1 MAGSSKKA
9 IFAALAGN
17 SLIAVTKFSAA
28 AYTGSAA
35 MLSEGIHSLVDTG
48 NQVLLLFGMRQS
60 SKPPSPEFPFG
71 HGKEIYF
78 WCFIVAMLIF
88 ALGGTASI
96 YQGVQ
101 HLGHTEPISNIMI
114 NYAVL
119 GFALIFEFGALYVAI
134 KEFNKSRG
142 EMSVVKAVRDGKD
155 PTLFVVVFEDT
166 AALLGLLIALGGLI
180 MYQLTGDGLYDA
192 LASILIGIVLII
204 TAFFLALESKNL
216 LIGES
221 ASIEVR
227 NAIDAV
233 LDGDARIV
241 SVNEVATLHMG
252 PDFIVVTVSA
262 DFVGGIDTAEL
273 EDAVTDLNRGI
284 KRIDERIKR
293 VFIEAE
299 RPENH
304 GASPQAA

>member
-9 IFAALAGN
+9 IYAALVGN
-17 SLIAVTKFSAA
+17 ALIAVTKFGAA
-28 AYTGSAA
+28 SYTGSAA

-48 NQVLLLFGMRQS
+48 NQVLLLFGIRQS
-60 SKPPSPEFPFG
+60 IKPASPEFPFG

-101 HLGHTEPISNIMI
+101 HLSDSEPITNILI
-114 NYAVL
+114 NYVVL
-119 GFALIFEFGALYVAI
+119 GFALVFELGALYVAF

-142 EMSVVKAVRDGKD
+142 RQSIAKAVRDGKD

-166 AALLGLLIALGGLI
+166 AATLGLLIALLGLVLFQI
-180 MYQLTGDGLYDA
+180 TGNAVFDA
-192 LASILIGIVLII
+192 LASIAIGVVLII
-204 TAFFLALESKNL
+204 TAFLLALESKNL

-227 NAIDAV
+227 NAISEKLANDP
-233 LDGDARIV
+233 RIITT
-241 SVNEVATLHMG
+241 NEVATLHMG

-262 DFVGGIDTAEL
+262 DFVSDINSDEL
-273 EDAVTDLNRGI
+273 EAAVTEINGAI
-284 KRIDERIKR
+284 KSVDDRIKR
-293 VFIEAE
+293 VFVEAE

-304 GASPQAA
+304 GLERTSS